1 VFFTASYI
9 NGGIKKMKR
18 LFLTSGGFAN
28 YPKLH
33 GAFTDLV
40 NKNPDEMKIL
50 LVSAYPFLEA
60 QDDAST

>member
-1 VFFTASYI
+1 
-9 NGGIKKMKR
+9 MKR